1 MLRNKQ
7 AKSSNGLPFGCLQSR
22 YREGCG
28 IHWASFARDGG
39 RVIIV
44 LRRPLLLGNLGVIFL
59 LFTVIGCSDS
69 NVNRISSVPLNW
81 AHELLLPEKLRYE
94 LTNDTGELV
103 GLGIFQSYISSR
115 DSSLIVLEERYSRAD
130 NDEANDTVTTLVSSA
145 DFSAVGGTRAVEQMT
160 EVDIQSVSYSWE
172 ILQTNEEKK
181 MLRKID
187 NLTDS
192 EPIRTKGLPNLDIYA
207 NSSSIWLWR
216 QLPLEIGYTASY
228 MTVDPY
234 EEKWQLVSITVPQSE
249 VLTMSFGDTP
259 VWRVL
264 IRSGRATR
272 SAWIEQAE
280 PHRVLKWDNG
290 LTIMTLI
297 D

>member
-1 MLRNKQ
+1 M
-7 AKSSNGLPFGCLQSR
+7 
-22 YREGCG
+22 
-28 IHWASFARDGG
+28 
-39 RVIIV
+39 
-44 LRRPLLLGNLGVIFL
+44 

>member
-1 MLRNKQ
+1 ML
-7 AKSSNGLPFGCLQSR
+7 C
-22 YREGCG
+22 
-28 IHWASFARDGG
+28 
-39 RVIIV
+39 
-44 LRRPLLLGNLGVIFL
+44 
-59 LFTVIGCSDS
+59 TVIGCSNSTINQIS
-69 NVNRISSVPLNW
+69 NDPLTW

-103 GLGIFQSYISSR
+103 GLGIFHSYISSR
-115 DSSLIVLEERYSRAD
+115 DSSLIVLEERYSRGDSGQAS
-130 NDEANDTVTTLVSSA
+130 DTVTTQVSSA
-145 DFSAVGGTRAVEQMT
+145 DFSAVGGTRTVEQVP
-160 EVDIQSVSYSWE
+160 ELDIQSVSYSWE
-172 ILQTNEEKK
+172 ILQTNEEKQS
-181 MLRKID
+181 LQKID
-187 NLTDS
+187 NLAD
-192 EPIRTKGLPNLDIYA
+192 PRAIRTKKLPNLNIYA
-207 NSSSIWLWR
+207 NSSSFWLWR

-249 VLTMSFGDTP
+249 VLKMSFGDTP

-290 LTIMTLI
+290 FTIMTLI